1 MDIGKGFKIGGLDI
15 RLPIVQGGMGVGIS
29 LSKLASAVAN
39 EGGIGVISSVGI
51 GMLDEY
57 GGKGGSIANIEGLR
71 AEIRKARELSAGV
84 IGVNIMAALSDFG
97 KMLKT
102 AMQEQADIIF
112 VGAGLM
118 LKIPEEIDLSFLEKA
133 KSKIAPIVSSD
144 RAAKIIFSYWD
155 KHYSHVPDAVVV
167 EGPLA
172 GGHLGFK
179 RNALDNPAVTL
190 ENILSGV
197 RKVISDFE
205 VKYKK
210 KIPIIA
216 GGGIHDGGDI
226 ARLLANGAD
235 AVQMGTR
242 FVATEECDASAAF
255 KQSYIDS
262 RQEDI
267 VIINSPVGLPGR
279 AINCDYLKE
288 VAQGHRKPINCRWKC
303 LHGCDYHTAPYC
315 IARALTNA
323 QQGHLEEG
331 FAFCGAN
338 AHKITGLV
346 KVKELI
352 AGLKQEFEATLDKIL
367 TSENNS

>member
-1 MDIGKGFKIGGLDI
+1 MEAGKGFRIGGLEI
-15 RLPIVQGGMGVGIS
+15 NLPIVQGGMGVGIS
-29 LSKLASAVAN
+29 LSRLASAVAN

-51 GMLDEY
+51 GMLDQY
-57 GGKGGSIANIEGLR
+57 GGKGGSLANIEGLR
-71 AEIRKARELSAGV
+71 AEIQKAKELTSGV

-97 KMLKT
+97 NMLKT
-102 AMQEQADIIF
+102 ALQEQADIIF

-118 LKIPEEIDLSFLEKA
+118 LKIPEEIDLTFLEKA

-144 RAAKIIFSYWD
+144 RAAKIIFNYWD
-155 KHYSHVPDAVVV
+155 KHYGRVPDAIVV

-179 RNALDNPAVTL
+179 HDTLDSPSNLL

-197 RKVISDFE
+197 KKVIEDFE
-205 VKYKK
+205 IKYKK

-216 GGGIHDGGDI
+216 GGGLHDGNDI
-226 ARLLANGAD
+226 AHILECGAD
-235 AVQMGTR
+235 AAQMGTR
-242 FVATEECDASAAF
+242 FVATEECDASPQF

-262 RQEDI
+262 RPEDI
-267 VIINSPVGLPGR
+267 VIIKSPVGLPGR

-288 VAQGHRKPINCRWKC
+288 VAEGHRKPINCRWKC
-303 LHGCDYHTAPYC
+303 LHGCDYHNAPYC

-338 AHKITGLV
+338 AHKITGLM
-346 KVKELI
+346 KVKELVNS
-352 AGLKQEFEATLDKIL
+352 LKIEFEAALDKIL
-367 TSENNS
+367 AGEK

>member
-1 MDIGKGFKIGGLDI
+1 METGKSFRIGGLEI

-29 LSKLASAVAN
+29 LANLASAVAN

-51 GMLDEY
+51 GMLEEY
-57 GGKGGSIANIEGLR
+57 GGGGGSKANIEGLR
-71 AEIRKARELSAGV
+71 AELRKARDMTAGV

-102 AMQEQADIIF
+102 ALQEQADIIF

-133 KSKIAPIVSSD
+133 RSKIAPIVSSD
-144 RAAKIIFSYWD
+144 RAAKIIFNYWD
-155 KHYSHVPDAVVV
+155 KHYGHIPDAIVV

-179 RNALDNPAVTL
+179 RTALDDPAITL
-190 ENILSGV
+190 ENILAGV
-197 RKVISDFE
+197 KNVISEFE
-205 VKYKK
+205 AKYKK

-226 ARLLANGAD
+226 ANILSKGAD
-235 AVQMGTR
+235 AAQMGTR
-242 FVATEECDASAAF
+242 FVATEECDASPAF

-262 RQEDI
+262 RPEDI
-267 VIINSPVGLPGR
+267 VIIKSPVGLPGR

-288 VAQGHRKPINCRWKC
+288 VAMGHRKPINCRWKC

-338 AHKITGLV
+338 AHKITGLL

-352 AGLKQEFEATLDKIL
+352 AGLKQEFEAALEKIL
-367 TSENNS
+367 PGETGS